1 MNTTNTINTIIQTRE
16 ITLTE
21 ALAELKLLNKKI
33 EKKLFEMDMTN
44 NLIDYVIGSNK
55 TLELSGEDPET
66 FSREAQSSLDSLSQ
80 LIENR
85 NTLKSVIAKTN
96 AITKVTINGKVYTI
110 VEAIERKNNIKLEK
124 KLLGILEGQYRNTY
138 DRVQQLN
145 ARAEEEADRIIE
157 SKISNE
163 NKNSSPE
170 DIKRLRNF
178 IVSSKKAKLI
188 DPLKLKDRIE
198 KMNED
203 IDEFERNVDVAL
215 SIVNAQTKITIDF

>member
-1 MNTTNTINTIIQTRE
+1 MNTTNTTMQTRE

-44 NLIDYVIGSNK
+44 NLVDYVIGSNK

-96 AITKVTINGKVYTI
+96 AITEVTINGKVYTI

-170 DIKRLRNF
+170 DIKRLRDF
-178 IVSSKKAKLI
+178 IVSSKKAKLV
-188 DPLKLKDRIE
+188 DPLKLKDIIE

-215 SIVNAQTKITIDF
+215 SIVNAQTKITINF

>member
-1 MNTTNTINTIIQTRE
+1 MNTTNTVIQTRE

-44 NLIDYVIGSNK
+44 NLVDYVIGSNK

-96 AITKVTINGKVYTI
+96 AITEVTINGKVYTI

-145 ARAEEEADRIIE
+145 TKAEAM
-157 SKISNE
+157 ISPVL
-163 NKNSSPE
+163 SP
-170 DIKRLRNF
+170 
-178 IVSSKKAKLI
+178 
-188 DPLKLKDRIE
+188 
-198 KMNED
+198 
-203 IDEFERNVDVAL
+203 VA
-215 SIVNAQTKITIDF
+215 